1 MKTTLDLP
9 AELVATLETTATR
22 EHRNISEVA
31 REAIQLGL
39 GQRRSTGATRL
50 EDSRDGAEIWLRDW
64 QELGARIGAKAVN
77 PRPLVEILAEDRESR
92 C

>member
-9 AELVATLETTATR
+9 AELVETLETTATR
-22 EHRNISEVA
+22 EQRNISDVA

-39 GQRRSTGATRL
+39 GQRRSKDAGTLESSRGA
-50 EDSRDGAEIWLRDW
+50 AEAWLREW
-64 QELGARIGAKAVN
+64 QELGARIGAKAVD
-77 PRPLVEILAEDRESR
+77 PRPLVDILAEDRESR